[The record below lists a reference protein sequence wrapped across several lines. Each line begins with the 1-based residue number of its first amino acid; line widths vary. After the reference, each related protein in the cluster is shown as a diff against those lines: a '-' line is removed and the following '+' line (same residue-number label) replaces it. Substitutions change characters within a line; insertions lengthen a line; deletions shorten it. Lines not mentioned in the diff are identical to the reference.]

1 MADLSFLHQQG
12 TAAAIDRAH
21 EEARRDRGRLGLSQA
36 GHRCPRLLWYRH
48 RGIPETPPEGRVL
61 RLFALGDAIE
71 RIVIGDLCMAG
82 CQVYHQQRQVEF
94 KMDLH
99 PVGEV
104 RLVGHI
110 DGIVKGLKEAPET
123 PHLLECKSANRKKFD
138 ELVKLSDYRAW
149 NEVYWWQVQ
158 FYMLGLKLKRAA
170 VFVYCKDDSRLYMER
185 IRADYEAAGDRLSWV
200 FVEIASSVEPER
212 VCPRADNFEAKW
224 CPYHDRCWGLG
235 VRSAECGVRDD
246 KTHPAPRTP
255 HW

>member
-1 MADLSFLHQQG
+1 MADLSFLHQHG
-12 TAAAIDRAH
+12 TVAAIDRAH

-94 KMDLH
+94 TQ
-99 PVGEV
+99 GEV

-123 PHLLECKSANRKKFD
+123 PHLFECKSANRKKFE
-138 ELVKLSDYRAW
+138 ELVKLADYRAW

-185 IRADYEAAGDRLSWV
+185 IRPEREAAMERLARV
-200 FVEIASSVEPER
+200 FEAITSPVEPER

-224 CPYHDRCWGLG
+224 CPYHDRCWGLASQQNEG
-235 VRSAECGVRDD
+235 D
-246 KTHPAPRTP
+246 
-255 HW
+255 WW